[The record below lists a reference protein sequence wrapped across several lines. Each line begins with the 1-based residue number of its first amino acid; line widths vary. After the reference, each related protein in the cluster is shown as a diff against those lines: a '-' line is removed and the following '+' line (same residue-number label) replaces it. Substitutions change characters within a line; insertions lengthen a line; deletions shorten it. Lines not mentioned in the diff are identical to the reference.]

1 MLIYLR
7 VLKESFFFALNA
19 LRTNLL
25 RTFLSLLGVTI
36 GIFAIIGV
44 LAAIDSLENEIQDG
58 LSSLDISTIYVL
70 RISFGPTELEPY
82 QFQNFPNVS
91 YEEYQMLKRSVPEID
106 AISYTFFTSPENI
119 KFEENTVTGV
129 SIQPHTADFYDLE
142 NLKLVDGRFFNES
155 EDLSGSPV
163 VVLGYEIAQ
172 NLFDSQDPIGKRVR
186 LYGNKF
192 TVIGVLEKEG
202 ASGISMGPGKDES
215 AYIPV
220 NFIRRIYSDKNQ
232 NTTTAMIMKPK
243 AGTDLDEF
251 MAIIEQRLRNARG
264 LKSEDIST
272 FFINPL
278 KGFADFIDQV
288 TGVMTLIGVII
299 SGFSMLVG
307 GFGIANIMFVS
318 VKERTNLIGIQKS
331 LGAKSRFIL
340 SQFLFESIILA
351 IFGGLFG
358 LFFVWLGTVVANSIA
373 EDFQFILSLNNII
386 LGTSISAIIGLLAGI
401 IPAIS
406 ASRMDPVEAIRT
418 GM

>member
-7 VLKESFFFALNA
+7 VLKESFFFAWSA
-19 LRTNLL
+19 LTNNLL

-44 LAAIDSLENEIQDG
+44 LAAVDSLEKEINDG

-82 QFQNFPNVS
+82 QYEKFPNIT
-91 YEEYQMLKRSVPEID
+91 YDEFQMLKRSMSDIE
-106 AISYTFFTSPENI
+106 AITYTMFSGAESI
-119 KFEENTVTGV
+119 KYEGQVATGV
-129 SIQPHTADFYDLE
+129 NINPGTEEFYDLE
-142 NLKLVDGRFFNES
+142 NIKLQEGRFFNES
-155 EDLSGSPV
+155 ESVSGAPV
-163 VVLGYEIAQ
+163 AVIGYEVAQ
-172 NLFDSQDPIGKRVR
+172 SLFKNTSPIGKRVR

-192 TVIGVLEKEG
+192 TVIGVMSKAG
-202 ASGISMGPGKDES
+202 SGMQLGPSKDES

-220 NFIRRIYSDKNQ
+220 NFTRKIFGDNNRSKVSCVIL
-232 NTTTAMIMKPK
+232 KPK
-243 AGTDLDEF
+243 KGVDQDEF
-251 MAIIEQRLRNARG
+251 IAMLEQKLRTYRG
-264 LKSEDIST
+264 LKSEEISN

-278 KGFADFIDQV
+278 KGFADFLDQV
-288 TGVMTLIGVII
+288 TGTLTLIGVII

-331 LGAKSRFIL
+331 LGAKNRFIL

-351 IFGGLFG
+351 LFGGVFG
-358 LFFVWLGTVVANSIA
+358 LFFVWLTTIVASQFTG
-373 EDFQFILSLNNII
+373 DFVFVLSSANVL
-386 LGTSISAIIGLLAGI
+386 LGTTVSAVIGLLAGI
-401 IPAIS
+401 VPAI
-406 ASRMDPVEAIRT
+406 AAARLDPVEAIRT